1 MTQRRQFLL
10 GACAAL
16 LPLPLLAQTASI
28 DPKSVVP
35 SPVQPTNVIDAL
47 AAAGQY
53 DTFIELVSRSGGV
66 DQLRGAGPFTLLAP
80 SNAAMMR
87 MPSSLREDL
96 SPSTGGSGS
105 QRQDPDRVRL
115 NAFANM
121 HIVEGRYGMAEL
133 ANRVTVMR
141 TRNGNMVEVN
151 AMQPNNI
158 TLKIVGDSGFGV
170 GGVNVR
176 VSPVVLTGPE
186 ILCSNGV
193 VLPISEPLIQ

>member
-1 MTQRRQFLL
+1 MTQRRQFIL
-10 GACAAL
+10 GACATL
-16 LPLPLLAQTASI
+16 LPLPLLAQTT
-28 DPKSVVP
+28 VP
-35 SPVQPTNVIDAL
+35 QTNVIDAL
-47 AAAGQY
+47 AGAGKY
-53 DTFIELVSRSGGV
+53 DNFIELARQAGAVET
-66 DQLRGAGPFTLLAP
+66 LRGAGPFTVFAP
-80 SNAAMMR
+80 DNAAMQR
-87 MPSSLREDL
+87 MPNSLREDIA
-96 SPSTGGSGS
+96 PSTGGSGA
-105 QRQDPDRVRL
+105 QRQDGDRVRL
-115 NAFANM
+115 IAFVNM

-170 GGVNVR
+170 GGVNLG